1 MNIKTLT
8 QPQTSTIKH
17 NYDVLIEQ
25 KTDNKVT
32 ATLLGWQDFQTEG
45 TTKEEALN
53 NLNQMLNKKL
63 EKTEIVSLQIE
74 VSPPEHP
81 WQKFAGMFKD
91 DPDFDDLQAFI
102 EEDRRQLDA
111 QMNEYY
117 RQLDLQEK

>member
-1 MNIKTLT
+1 MTTLT

-25 KTDNKVT
+25 KTENKVI
-32 ATLLGWQDFQTEG
+32 ATLLGWQDFQAEG

-63 EKTEIVSLQIE
+63 EKTEIVSLEIE
-74 VSPPEHP
+74 VSAPEHP
-81 WQKFAGMFKD
+81 WKKFAQMFKD
-91 DPDFDDLQAFI
+91 DPDIEELQAFI

-117 RQLDLQEK
+117 CQLDAQEK